1 MYLNISHE
9 WVIILTPCVDT
20 VSGGPD
26 IIQTLIKFN
35 LCSFA
40 KIWYAGHKLKIMNV
54 LRKSETLFQEI
65 IVWN

>member
-1 MYLNISHE
+1 MYLNISCE
-9 WVIILTPCVDT
+9 WVIYLILCVDT
-20 VSGGPD
+20 VSGGRG
-26 IIQTLIKFN
+26 IIQTLIKYN

-40 KIWYAGHKLKIMNV
+40 KIWYAGHKLKIMNI